1 MRPADDDMDAGSDG
15 EADEV
20 MAAVA
25 AMRRRDRVLQA
36 SLPRNAADAPIGPAD
51 EPASDSDDEV

>member
-1 MRPADDDMDAGSDG
+1 MVAASDG

-25 AMRRRDRVLQA
+25 ALKQRDQVLEA
-36 SLPRNAADAPIGPAD
+36 DLPRPFDDAHAAAYLNQLS
-51 EPASDSDDEV
+51 SDSDDEVPPCLF